1 MSNSQVSN
9 YAFEHECQVQLLSLV
24 LMDNLTKGLMRK
36 DTVIV
41 FEEEEDLN
49 WLLGELAQYVTEPA
63 NKQTPEYNKL
73 HYELCYGFYKGYA
86 DEYDY
91 VER

>member
-1 MSNSQVSN
+1 MSNSTV
-9 YAFEHECQVQLLSLV
+9 YYYDFEHECHGQLLSQD

-36 DTVIV
+36 DTVMV